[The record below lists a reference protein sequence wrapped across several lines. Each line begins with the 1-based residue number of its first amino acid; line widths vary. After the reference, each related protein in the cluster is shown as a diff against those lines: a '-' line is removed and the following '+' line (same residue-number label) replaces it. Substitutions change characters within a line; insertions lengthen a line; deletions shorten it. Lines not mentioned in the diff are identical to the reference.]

1 MLGSLEPL
9 VPSIRGLDLKK
20 APSISETLDWARALV
35 VMNIDSLEDELV
47 ADTLS
52 TICKYEGDLRKAEKE
67 LSSYVERKRAER
79 RAAEEPAQPEPE
91 SDKDLL
97 H

>member
-1 MLGSLEPL
+1 MGEVVGL
-9 VPSIRGLDLKK
+9 VHALRALDLKK

-35 VMNIDSLEDELV
+35 VMNVADLEDTLV
-47 ADTLS
+47 KDTLS

-67 LSSYVERKRAER
+67 LSSYVQRKRAER
-79 RAAEEPAQPEPE
+79 ERAESAPPPPAGE
-91 SDKDLL
+91 KDVL